1 MYAKAA
7 KSNQIS
13 GFFLT
18 IKLFHTVPH
27 ISTINQYLNFEIT
40 AEAQCDSVGTALSA
54 IIIKMIKNSGFPH
67 NVYSHLIDSCLNS
80 ITDYGGSVI
89 GFDQHESPPK
99 IHSRAAP
106 AFLSVRKNGVK
117 CAIDWLLPKYRTRFS
132 RIRQFLSMSR
142 ITDDRQTKKELNPIN
157 HRV

>member
-40 AEAQCDSVGTALSA
+40 AEAQCDSAGRALSA
-54 IIIKMIKNSGFPH
+54 IITKMIKNSGFPY
-67 NVYSHLIDSCLNS
+67 NVYSNLIDSCVNS

-89 GFDQHESPPK
+89 GFDQHEGPLK
-99 IHSRAAP
+99 IHSRAAR
-106 AFLSVRKNGVK
+106 AFLGVPKNGVK
-117 CAIDWLLPKYRTRFS
+117 CAHLTAVAKAP
-132 RIRQFLSMSR
+132 
-142 ITDDRQTKKELNPIN
+142 
-157 HRV
+157 